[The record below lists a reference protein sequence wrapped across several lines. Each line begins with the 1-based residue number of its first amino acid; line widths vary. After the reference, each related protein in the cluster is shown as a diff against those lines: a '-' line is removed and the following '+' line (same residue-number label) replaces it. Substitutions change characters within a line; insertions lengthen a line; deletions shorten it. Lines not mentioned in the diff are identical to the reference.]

1 MQVYLFQEREHVLR
15 LYSEN
20 DRLKIRCVWIAD
32 WVIGSSTRVHY
43 VLVLTQ
49 IQSFQRSRQARL
61 PEKGFYEI
69 IEALKVEYNLS
80 GY

>member
-32 WVIGSSTRVHY
+32 WVTGGSASVHY

-49 IQSFQRSRQARL
+49 IQSFQRSSQATL
-61 PEKGFYEI
+61 PKEGFYEI
-69 IEALKVEYNLS
+69 ISALKVEYNLS